1 MPPRAGG
8 LATAPRLAVRARRLD
23 RRGARAPSTPPTL
36 TLTPTPD
43 PLTTNQVI
51 GTLGIKELDDC
62 SFVLGTD
69 TAPFNKYPDAT
80 GLRRILN
87 TGTQAWN
94 PDTLMNS
101 GGMLFWVPNWRE
113 KPVLSGEEVVV
124 GVAQLGDEHGVGP
137 RDEPGKLKAARQPP
151 PASSVPSPTPPS
163 HTGVRSRLRRFWH
176 WLVSLCFCSCTTS
189 PAAVYPADWPAP
201 PGSPPPSPPPSPRG
215 SDGSDSEEDEVA
227 DPSDTGADE
236 VATQFD
242 DGYVGRVSDLIK
254 PSDLAREMLG
264 AKMEAHLVLYGSVVQ
279 QTWKSMWQPV
289 YDVESFNTTAPLPS
303 SVQLP
308 HLDPA
313 NLKPDADVASFL
325 SDMSVQR
332 AYDLLT
338 PDGVEPAVERLMSK
352 LVGNSLVMGRLE
364 DARAYSRLLKSHPS
378 IWCRDARRYH
388 SQGDAYTG
396 PVECE
401 GDASSET
408 TQTAAETATAA
419 ASTRGGGLPSEH
431 EEDAA
436 GEERV
441 GYASVYKPDYPIAQE
456 AQYLDW
462 CRELADQNKLQR
474 YELNGPSYGF
484 VIAGPKVEWYRCDER
499 GWRTKYGW
507 GQTPRFWQAGYPM
520 EDEPLVEALA
530 RRIEEEFGEKVT

>member
-1 MPPRAGG
+1 M
-8 LATAPRLAVRARRLD
+8 
-23 RRGARAPSTPPTL
+23 
-36 TLTPTPD
+36 
-43 PLTTNQVI
+43 I

-151 PASSVPSPTPPS
+151 PSSSAPSPPPQPR
-163 HTGVRSRLRRFWH
+163 TGWVSRLRRFWH
-176 WLVSLCFCSCTTS
+176 WFVSLCFCSCTTS

-215 SDGSDSEEDEVA
+215 SDGEEEIA
-227 DPSDTGADE
+227 DPSNTGADE

-242 DGYVGRVSDLIK
+242 DGYVGRVGDLVE
-254 PSDLAREMLG
+254 PSTSDLAREMLG
-264 AKMEAHLVLYGSVVQ
+264 AEMEAHLVRCGAVVQ
-279 QTWKSMWQPV
+279 QTWKSMRQPV

-308 HLDPA
+308 HIDSA
-313 NLKPDADVASFL
+313 NLKPGADVASFL

-352 LVGNSLVMGRLE
+352 LVGNSLVMDRLE

-401 GDASSET
+401 DEASSET

-419 ASTRGGGLPSEH
+419 ASIRGGGLPSEH
-431 EEDAA
+431 EEDTA

-441 GYASVYKPDYPIAQE
+441 GYASVYVPDYPNAQN
-456 AQYLDW
+456 AQYLGW
-462 CRELADQNKLQR
+462 CRELADQNKFQR
-474 YELNGPSYGF
+474 YELNGPGYGF
-484 VIAGPKVEWYRCDER
+484 LIAGPKVEWYRCDER

-520 EDEPLVEALA
+520 EDEPLVETLAL
-530 RRIEEEFGEKVT
+530 RIEKEFGEKVTWP